1 MPGSPPA
8 ERNTEPAPGLRLL
21 SAPDDLPRTLQAL
34 PSAAARLC
42 LDVER
47 TIKGVCDGENGE
59 GVRNCH
65 CVVALS
71 GGADSTALL
80 LILHYLRQRLGLSL
94 SALHVDH
101 GLRPESAAE
110 ARAAVTFCHALGI
123 PLAVHTLAVDELAAV
138 WRVGTEEA
146 GRKARYDLLAAA
158 LPSPAADWICTG
170 HHLGD
175 LAEDVLMRLVRG
187 CGWPALG
194 GMRLCDPAR
203 RILRPLLLTEK
214 DRLEAFLA
222 TLGVS
227 WTEDPSNASDTY
239 LRNRM
244 RHGVIPLLTA
254 ENPGFLDQV
263 RDLWQLAHIDADFWE
278 TRTAATLNAAPAPP
292 SHVEGEASA
301 PHDTAHGAES
311 IRLPKTTLT
320 GLHQAE
326 RLRLFKEVLRRMGEG
341 QARAE
346 TLLALDAAWVAGRGG
361 TRFMFAGCKTATV
374 RRGDII
380 FSGGPP
386 AEDTP

>member
-1 MPGSPPA
+1 MPGSPLA
-8 ERNTEPAPGLRLL
+8 GRTTVAAPGLRLL
-21 SAPDDLPRTLQAL
+21 SAPAELPRTLQDL

-47 TIKGVCDGENGE
+47 TIKDACKGQDGT
-59 GVRNCH
+59 VFRNCH

-71 GGADSTALL
+71 GGADSTALF
-80 LILHYLRQRLGLSL
+80 LILHYLRQRLNLTL

-101 GLRPESAAE
+101 GLRPESAVE
-110 ARAAVTFCHALGI
+110 ARAAVTFCRALGI
-123 PLAVHTLAVDELAAV
+123 PLAVHSLAVDELAAT

-146 GRKARYDLLAAA
+146 GRKARYGLLAAA
-158 LPSPAADWICTG
+158 MPAPATDWICTG

-194 GMRLCDPAR
+194 GMSLCDPAR
-203 RILRPLLLTEK
+203 RVLRPLLLTEK
-214 DRLEAFLA
+214 DRLEAFLD

-227 WTEDPSNASDTY
+227 WTVDPSNDGDAY
-239 LRNRM
+239 LRNRI

-278 TRTAATLNAAPAPP
+278 TRTAATLSAAPASP

-301 PHDTAHGAES
+301 PHDAAHGAES